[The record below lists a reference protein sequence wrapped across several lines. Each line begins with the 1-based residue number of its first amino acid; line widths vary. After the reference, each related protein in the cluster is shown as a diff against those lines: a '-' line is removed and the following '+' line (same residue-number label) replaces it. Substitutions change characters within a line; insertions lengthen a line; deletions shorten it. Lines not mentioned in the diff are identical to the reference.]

1 MCSSQRLETLFLGN
15 HQSPKK
21 SLANSN
27 SWVFDQPSLARD
39 ASSDE
44 ESLVLCHWESAV
56 DLFLEALSL
65 AHQPPLRHETHDAI
79 AAHSHALSAMLVP
92 SRVIRGSGS
101 WQRDNST
108 NSKTQHGLLCSSA
121 SCHSS
126 KETFWGSTFGTLE
139 PPFAET
145 AIICTQPSCAHRG
158 RTKTHT
164 KQTHTQHT
172 KYKTIPH
179 TTKRTTAI
187 NTRPQR
193 SEKKP
198 WPHHGDLT
206 STPRWPEVS
215 GSSRSVP
222 CPGAANQN
230 RYTTRGGPVDGLWS
244 QGERRERVHVHVG
257 RFSR

>member
-1 MCSSQRLETLFLGN
+1 MACCVLQHHAIPAKKHSGVLLLAHLNLHLLRRLSS
-15 HQSPKK
+15 
-21 SLANSN
+21 
-27 SWVFDQPSLARD
+27 VPSLP
-39 ASSDE
+39 
-44 ESLVLCHWESAV
+44 VLTVGE
-56 DLFLEALSL
+56 
-65 AHQPPLRHETHDAI
+65 Q
-79 AAHSHALSAMLVP
+79 
-92 SRVIRGSGS
+92 
-101 WQRDNST
+101 
-108 NSKTQHGLLCSSA
+108 K
-121 SCHSS
+121 
-126 KETFWGSTFGTLE
+126 
-139 PPFAET
+139 
-145 AIICTQPSCAHRG
+145 
-158 RTKTHT
+158 HT
-164 KQTHTQHT
+164 PNKHTHTQHT